1 MRKFCA
7 SYRPPRNFTRH
18 SELRPVRIRDAKRK
32 AVKSEGLTVT
42 SNYFA
47 AEDGVTE
54 RSRRFLHFQGSFIG
68 HRLIDIAQFH
78 IADKVEDNLDAHTSN
93 GS

>member
-1 MRKFCA
+1 MNTIPCNLLHQCTK
-7 SYRPPRNFTRH
+7 
-18 SELRPVRIRDAKRK
+18 K
-32 AVKSEGLTVT
+32 AGSLGLTVT

-68 HRLIDIAQFH
+68 HRLTDIAQFH
-78 IADKVEDNLDAHTSN
+78 IADKVEDNLDLLLPVAAGFVRRIHVDLP
-93 GS
+93 